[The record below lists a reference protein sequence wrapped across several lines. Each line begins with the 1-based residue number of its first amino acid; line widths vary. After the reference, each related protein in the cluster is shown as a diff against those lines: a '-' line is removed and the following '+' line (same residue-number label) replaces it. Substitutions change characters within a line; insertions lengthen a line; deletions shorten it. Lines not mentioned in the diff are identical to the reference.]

1 MKKTSQTKS
10 ASTEAN
16 AQKTQTPIVAK
27 LNGYHARTVL
37 HKSRMEFAFLSN
49 SIMICII
56 CKKGIK
62 YPKNIKSPCKI
73 RIRLVWH
80 NQYNTSARKK
90 QVFERK
96 ENKIVFRWLFDC
108 ALIYSILSR
117 PLPSRCREP
126 PSPRER
132 AYFYKVLNFFLA
144 VFIVIRLLLCPTS
157 AAVGGSHLP
166 RKRGRLGATLLSYE
180 AAEGYSEPF
189 SAYRRIST
197 LLKEQAPF
205 QTLAP

>member
-1 MKKTSQTKS
+1 MVLRHPETIRIFCYYVLTFELNRSYGDMQFMKKTSQTKS

-96 ENKIVFRWLFDC
+96 ENKIVFR
-108 ALIYSILSR
+108 
-117 PLPSRCREP
+117 
-126 PSPRER
+126 
-132 AYFYKVLNFFLA
+132 
-144 VFIVIRLLLCPTS
+144 
-157 AAVGGSHLP
+157 
-166 RKRGRLGATLLSYE
+166 
-180 AAEGYSEPF
+180 
-189 SAYRRIST
+189 
-197 LLKEQAPF
+197 
-205 QTLAP
+205 